1 MAQASLTQE
10 DIKILEQLR
19 QRLSQLTNNIASQKS
34 DLIRSN
40 PLPPWVSL
48 QTSASI
54 LAGNIESL
62 TNLMARHSELL
73 NRMVVY
79 PSTNYPGRTQEG
91 ILTQL
96 LRKKLEPQVETW
108 VEEGRTTQTQIMEGR
123 TDEKSEDELLDW
135 AKDWIGNRVVKYA
148 MEEAGDNYTIEE
160 REQGIT
166 SVNTGLKR
174 NLEEDESDEDENE
187 DEDEEMED
195 VGVAVTTVRRTSA
208 GQVEFGLGELKKDLN
223 AQSRSFDE
231 ILRFGASGRR

>member
-1 MAQASLTQE
+1 MAQPSLTQE
-10 DIKILEQLR
+10 DIKVLEQLR

-34 DLIRSN
+34 DLVRSN

-62 TNLMARHSELL
+62 TSLMSRHSELL

-96 LRKKLEPQVETW
+96 LRKKMEPHVETW
-108 VEEGRTTQTQIMEGR
+108 VQEGRATQAEVMEGR
-123 TDEKSEDELLDW
+123 TNEKSEDELLVW
-135 AKDWIGNRVVKYA
+135 AKDWVGNRVVKYA

-160 REQGIT
+160 REQGIKN
-166 SVNTGLKR
+166 VKTGLKR
-174 NLEEDESDEDENE
+174 NLEEDESDEDE
-187 DEDEEMED
+187 DEDEEMKD
-195 VGVAVTTVRRTSA
+195 MGVAVTTVRRTSF
-208 GQVEFGLGELKKDLN
+208 GQIEFGLGELQKDPN
-223 AQSRSFDE
+223 AKSKSIDE